1 MVMENQFKE
10 ISIGEFSYLL
20 KQDEIA
26 IKDVSESN
34 TKVYARKYHYCQF
47 GKIEIIDRLLPI
59 EFIIKQEGKQKI
71 VTIKKI
77 CA

>member
-26 IKDVSESN
+26 IKDVSESI

-47 GKIEIIDRLLPI
+47 GKIDIIDRLLPI
-59 EFIIKQEGKQKI
+59 EFIIKQEGKQK
-71 VTIKKI
+71 TIIIKEI
-77 CA
+77 

>member
-71 VTIKKI
+71 ITVKKS
-77 CA
+77 